1 MYFIVL
7 IAKLFFFTTVI
18 LALYL
23 LFLRFLPLLFM
34 PKLIDYPRTSYT
46 GAWEVAEVVDDT
58 GGKCALETCARK
70 LNRKVSGSFK
80 AIVGS
85 GVKFGLLTS
94 KREILT
100 TTTLFRRIKHAY
112 DKQEELVFHRE
123 AFLTPP
129 LFTQLCRK
137 FRSRELPVAMLDVL
151 LIREFGVEE
160 INAQSVAKAFI
171 DGARMVG
178 VLDENNIVADIDQL
192 AAQQPPRRELA
203 SPPPVGNIFRQ
214 SPASV
219 VASVA
224 DSEPQND
231 QDAQDNEGD
240 IDPTP
245 EESAST
251 QLAAPQLPKPTSSS
265 RLPLPASRPAP
276 AATTDAIAHLF
287 GLQTGASAA
296 TSTPA
301 TIITAPTASAPAAAS
316 ATPSVVPSSDM
327 GTPAAKASTL
337 SGSAMPQA
345 PTDGLLF
352 RIQLAGPGLNTQ
364 LDVVDIDDLA
374 LVRALLDKIERRL
387 TK

>member
-1 MYFIVL
+1 M
-7 IAKLFFFTTVI
+7 T
-18 LALYL
+18 
-23 LFLRFLPLLFM
+23 FLRFLIQPIYYICFSFFPSIYFSFSVFFM

-94 KREILT
+94 KRELLT

-112 DKQEELVFHRE
+112 DKQEELIFHRE

-151 LIREFGVEE
+151 LIREFSVEE
-160 INAQSVAKAFI
+160 INAQGVAKAFI

-178 VLDENNIVADIDQL
+178 LLDENNTVADIDQL

-203 SPPPVGNIFRQ
+203 SPTLSGNVFRQ
-214 SPASV
+214 SPTPSSISSPEPTADADV
-219 VASVA
+219 VATETPASPPIVQP
-224 DSEPQND
+224 EI
-231 QDAQDNEGD
+231 AQPELLRGRNPL
-240 IDPTP
+240 PTP
-245 EESAST
+245 RT
-251 QLAAPQLPKPTSSS
+251 
-265 RLPLPASRPAP
+265 AP
-276 AATTDAIAHLF
+276 AATTDAIAQLF
-287 GLQTGASAA
+287 GFGGPDNTVVDLKA
-296 TSTPA
+296 TTTKPSPPSNT
-301 TIITAPTASAPAAAS
+301 TASAQPSPAPSLNSS
-316 ATPSVVPSSDM
+316 ATLP
-327 GTPAAKASTL
+327 
-337 SGSAMPQA
+337 
-345 PTDGLLF
+345 LLTAEPDNLVF
-352 RIQLAGPGLNTQ
+352 RIQLTGPGINTQ
-364 LDVVDIDDLA
+364 LDVVDVDDLL

-387 TK
+387 KQ

>member
-1 MYFIVL
+1 
-7 IAKLFFFTTVI
+7 
-18 LALYL
+18 
-23 LFLRFLPLLFM
+23 M

-203 SPPPVGNIFRQ
+203 SPPPSGNIFRQ
-214 SPASV
+214 SPI
-219 VASVA
+219 
-224 DSEPQND
+224 PL
-231 QDAQDNEGD
+231 
-240 IDPTP
+240 IP
-245 EESAST
+245 SASGSDEPEGKESDEDEPSAEEGT
-251 QLAAPQLPKPTSSS
+251 ETNQLAAPAPQAKPATST

-287 GLQTGASAA
+287 GLQSTAPAPPATPAPAATPIAA
-296 TSTPA
+296 TSTPVTHNQAA
-301 TIITAPTASAPAAAS
+301 TPGAAHPQAPAVSSAGPLPLAA
-316 ATPSVVPSSDM
+316 P
-327 GTPAAKASTL
+327 L
-337 SGSAMPQA
+337 

-352 RIQLAGPGLNTQ
+352 RIQLAGPGINTQ
-364 LDVVDIDDLA
+364 LDVVDVDDLA